1 MSSKSHSSRCSRTC
15 SKSCKGQIEREI
27 ECRWGKLFVLHG
39 KIATQFR
46 ARWKQHNEDKK
57 KEKEEG
63 AKYRQSVSLDKP
75 ERARAQ
81 APVQRSLTID
91 PATLNP
97 KDRGQSIPGPD
108 DFTGTDRVHLTPE
121 KPIQMYRSVS
131 TSDEKKGTAD
141 DTKDDGPG
149 SAWRRTGRNFQF
161 ANRIGRTI
169 RRARM
174 WRSRSRMN
182 STTSSQKVRFPKR
195 PYDSH
200 VKEMDLPDRA
210 RKIETYLEKIFNC
223 EQKKTFRSLEEFKE
237 LFGLSKY
244 TFIRELGLMGFEG
257 ALDKQSGG
265 TGLDKSCSRLLRC
278 QWGGIIKIWHSRWII
293 LRESFIAICRDNKEI
308 RQVLLFDRDTKFDF
322 TEDSRVKIINNSR

>member
-1 MSSKSHSSRCSRTC
+1 M
-15 SKSCKGQIEREI
+15 
-27 ECRWGKLFVLHG
+27 LHG
-39 KIATQFR
+39 KIVTQFR

-63 AKYRQSVSLDKP
+63 AKYRQSISLDKP

-97 KDRGQSIPGPD
+97 KDRGQSVPGQPD
-108 DFTGTDRVHLTPE
+108 DCTDKARLTPQNN
-121 KPIQMYRSVS
+121 IQIYRSVS
-131 TSDEKKGTAD
+131 ISDEKKAD
-141 DTKDDGPG
+141 DQKDEAASG
-149 SAWRRTGRNFQF
+149 WRRTGRNFQF

-182 STTSSQKVRFPKR
+182 STNSSQKVRFPKR

-223 EQKKTFRSLEEFKE
+223 EQKKRFRSLDEFKE

-265 TGLDKSCSRLLRC
+265 TGLDKSCSRALRC
-278 QWGGIIKIWHSRWII
+278 QWGGIIKNWRSRWII
-293 LRESFIAICRDNKEI
+293 LRESFLAICKDSKEI
-308 RQVLLFDRDTKFDF
+308 RQVLLFDRNTKFDF
-322 TEDSRVKIINNSR
+322 SDDSRVKVINNSR